1 MSFSFERKLT
11 SNVSFLGVE
20 VSQQQGKFVTTV
32 YKKPTFSSVHTHFD
46 SFCQRYT
53 KLLSYTL

>member
-32 YKKPTFSSVHTHFD
+32 YKKPTFSSV
-46 SFCQRYT
+46 
-53 KLLSYTL
+53 